1 MIFRHINLSLIRK
14 NAQNFFLVFFLFWE
28 SLVPDKDSTII
39 VFEWLPDCVFPRNPF
54 NLLNDKWK

>member
-39 VFEWLPDCVFPRNPF
+39 VFEWLPDCLSKKSF
-54 NLLNDKWK
+54 